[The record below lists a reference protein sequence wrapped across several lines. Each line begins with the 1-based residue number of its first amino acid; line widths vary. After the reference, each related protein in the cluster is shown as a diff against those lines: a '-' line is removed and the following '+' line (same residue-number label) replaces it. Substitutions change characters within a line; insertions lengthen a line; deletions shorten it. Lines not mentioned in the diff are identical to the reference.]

1 MFKENQN
8 NINTSSEVSLQ
19 DKLMRR
25 MLDVGIEDDK
35 IIATLSEFKDE
46 DFSSKSNDIALEEI
60 RELRND
66 IASLHQSNKSES
78 ITDIA
83 NSYNIRNKQEVQ
95 IMERIQ
101 DKITE
106 LEQLKANN
114 GELIKEIDN
123 RIDNAA
129 KELEAIQ
136 SYN

>member
-8 NINTSSEVSLQ
+8 NINTSSEVSLR

-46 DFSSKSNDIALEEI
+46 DFSSKSNDNIALEEI

-66 IASLHQSNKSES
+66 IASLHQNNKTES

-83 NSYNIRNKQEVQ
+83 NSYNIRNK
-95 IMERIQ
+95 
-101 DKITE
+101 
-106 LEQLKANN
+106 
-114 GELIKEIDN
+114 
-123 RIDNAA
+123 
-129 KELEAIQ
+129 
-136 SYN
+136 

>member
-8 NINTSSEVSLQ
+8 NINTSSEASLQ

-66 IASLHQSNKSES
+66 IASLQQSNKSES

-83 NSYNIRNKQEVQ
+83 NSYNIRNK
-95 IMERIQ
+95 
-101 DKITE
+101 
-106 LEQLKANN
+106 
-114 GELIKEIDN
+114 
-123 RIDNAA
+123 
-129 KELEAIQ
+129 
-136 SYN
+136 

>member
-1 MFKENQN
+1 MLEQKKGDITMFKENQN

-46 DFSSKSNDIALEEI
+46 DFSSKSNDNIALEEI

-83 NSYNIRNKQEVQ
+83 NSYNIRNK
-95 IMERIQ
+95 
-101 DKITE
+101 
-106 LEQLKANN
+106 
-114 GELIKEIDN
+114 
-123 RIDNAA
+123 
-129 KELEAIQ
+129 
-136 SYN
+136 

>member
-66 IASLHQSNKSES
+66 IASLQQNNKTES
-78 ITDIA
+78 ISNIA
-83 NSYNIRNKQEVQ
+83 NSYNIRNK
-95 IMERIQ
+95 
-101 DKITE
+101 
-106 LEQLKANN
+106 
-114 GELIKEIDN
+114 
-123 RIDNAA
+123 
-129 KELEAIQ
+129 
-136 SYN
+136 

>member
-46 DFSSKSNDIALEEI
+46 DFSSKNNDNIALEEI

-78 ITDIA
+78 IADIA
-83 NSYNIRNKQEVQ
+83 NSYNIRNK
-95 IMERIQ
+95 
-101 DKITE
+101 
-106 LEQLKANN
+106 
-114 GELIKEIDN
+114 
-123 RIDNAA
+123 
-129 KELEAIQ
+129 
-136 SYN
+136 

>member
-66 IASLHQSNKSES
+66 ITSLHQNNKTES
-78 ITDIA
+78 ISDIA
-83 NSYNIRNKQEVQ
+83 NSYNIRNK
-95 IMERIQ
+95 
-101 DKITE
+101 
-106 LEQLKANN
+106 
-114 GELIKEIDN
+114 
-123 RIDNAA
+123 
-129 KELEAIQ
+129 
-136 SYN
+136 

>member
-8 NINTSSEVSLQ
+8 NINTSSEVPLQ

-66 IASLHQSNKSES
+66 IASLYQNNKSES
-78 ITDIA
+78 TTDIE
-83 NSYNIRNKQEVQ
+83 NSYSIRNK
-95 IMERIQ
+95 
-101 DKITE
+101 
-106 LEQLKANN
+106 
-114 GELIKEIDN
+114 
-123 RIDNAA
+123 
-129 KELEAIQ
+129 
-136 SYN
+136 

>member
-1 MFKENQN
+1 MLEQKKGDITMLEENKN

-66 IASLHQSNKSES
+66 IALLHQNNKTES
-78 ITDIA
+78 ISDIA
-83 NSYNIRNKQEVQ
+83 NSYNIRNK
-95 IMERIQ
+95 
-101 DKITE
+101 
-106 LEQLKANN
+106 
-114 GELIKEIDN
+114 
-123 RIDNAA
+123 
-129 KELEAIQ
+129 
-136 SYN
+136 

>member
-1 MFKENQN
+1 MLEQKKGDIIMLEDNQN

-46 DFSSKSNDIALEEI
+46 DFSSKSKDIALEEI

-66 IASLHQSNKSES
+66 IASLHQNNKSES

-83 NSYNIRNKQEVQ
+83 NSYNIRNK
-95 IMERIQ
+95 
-101 DKITE
+101 
-106 LEQLKANN
+106 
-114 GELIKEIDN
+114 
-123 RIDNAA
+123 
-129 KELEAIQ
+129 
-136 SYN
+136 

>member
-19 DKLMRR
+19 EKIMRR

-46 DFSSKSNDIALEEI
+46 DFSSKSNDNIALEEI

-66 IASLHQSNKSES
+66 IASLHQSKKSES

-83 NSYNIRNKQEVQ
+83 NSYNIRNK
-95 IMERIQ
+95 
-101 DKITE
+101 
-106 LEQLKANN
+106 
-114 GELIKEIDN
+114 
-123 RIDNAA
+123 
-129 KELEAIQ
+129 
-136 SYN
+136 

>member
-1 MFKENQN
+1 MLEQKKGDITMFKENQN

-66 IASLHQSNKSES
+66 IASLQQNNKTES
-78 ITDIA
+78 ISDIA
-83 NSYNIRNKQEVQ
+83 NSYNIRNK
-95 IMERIQ
+95 
-101 DKITE
+101 
-106 LEQLKANN
+106 
-114 GELIKEIDN
+114 
-123 RIDNAA
+123 
-129 KELEAIQ
+129 
-136 SYN
+136 

>member
-1 MFKENQN
+1 MFEENQN

-66 IASLHQSNKSES
+66 IASLQQNNKTES
-78 ITDIA
+78 ISDIA
-83 NSYNIRNKQEVQ
+83 NSYNIRNK
-95 IMERIQ
+95 
-101 DKITE
+101 
-106 LEQLKANN
+106 
-114 GELIKEIDN
+114 
-123 RIDNAA
+123 
-129 KELEAIQ
+129 
-136 SYN
+136 

>member
-66 IASLHQSNKSES
+66 IASLQQNNKTES
-78 ITDIA
+78 ISDIA
-83 NSYNIRNKQEVQ
+83 NSYNIRNK
-95 IMERIQ
+95 
-101 DKITE
+101 
-106 LEQLKANN
+106 
-114 GELIKEIDN
+114 
-123 RIDNAA
+123 
-129 KELEAIQ
+129 
-136 SYN
+136 

>member
-1 MFKENQN
+1 
-8 NINTSSEVSLQ
+8 
-19 DKLMRR
+19 
-25 MLDVGIEDDK
+25 MLDIGIEDDK

-46 DFSSKSNDIALEEI
+46 DFSSKIKYITLEEI
-60 RELRND
+60 RQLKND
-66 IASLHQSNKSES
+66 MASLHQNNKSES

-101 DKITE
+101 NKITE
-106 LEQLKANN
+106 LEQLEANN

-129 KELEAIQ
+129 KELETIQ
-136 SYN
+136 SENSATLSISEKVG

>member
-1 MFKENQN
+1 MLEQKKGDITMFKENQN

-19 DKLMRR
+19 EKLMRR

-46 DFSSKSNDIALEEI
+46 DFSSKSNDNIALEEI

-83 NSYNIRNKQEVQ
+83 NSYNIRNK
-95 IMERIQ
+95 
-101 DKITE
+101 
-106 LEQLKANN
+106 
-114 GELIKEIDN
+114 
-123 RIDNAA
+123 
-129 KELEAIQ
+129 
-136 SYN
+136 

>member
-1 MFKENQN
+1 MFEENQN

-35 IIATLSEFKDE
+35 IIATLSEFKNE

-66 IASLHQSNKSES
+66 IASLQQNNKTES

-83 NSYNIRNKQEVQ
+83 NSYNIRNK
-95 IMERIQ
+95 
-101 DKITE
+101 
-106 LEQLKANN
+106 
-114 GELIKEIDN
+114 
-123 RIDNAA
+123 
-129 KELEAIQ
+129 
-136 SYN
+136 